1 MKRLIYLSLMALIIT
16 SCDEEKNPVKKPS
29 TSKVKVITENVILQS
44 KEKALKYSGS
54 VEAWKTIPIQFQT
67 PGKIQEIFV
76 EEGQQVKKYQLLATI
91 DNSDAK
97 NSYAISKAKKEQA
110 EDAYARLKKV
120 YNQGSLPEIKWVEV
134 LTNLSQAKSMAAIS
148 KSNLEKCRLLSP
160 IDGYIGRR
168 NIEPGMSALHSTTP
182 FEIVEINKVFIK
194 ISVPENE
201 IGIIKHGQNANILV
215 RALGNQEF
223 AGEVENIGI
232 VANQFSR
239 TYEVKLLV
247 ENNDILLKP
256 GMVCD
261 VNLNVG
267 PQKEALVVSAKSL
280 SVNDKGETFVYLINN
295 HKDVV
300 IQKQVSIGKYINNYV
315 EILDGLAEGDII
327 IKEGKE
333 KLNGKYKL
341 SF

>member
-1 MKRLIYLSLMALIIT
+1 MKRIIYLSLLALIIT
-16 SCDEEKNPVKKPS
+16 SCNEEIKPVKKPS
-29 TSKVKVITENVILQS
+29 TTKVKVITENVKLQS
-44 KEKALKYSGS
+44 NEKELKYSGS
-54 VEAWKTIPIQFQT
+54 VEAWKTIPIHFQI
-67 PGKIQEIFV
+67 PGIIEEIFV
-76 EEGQQVKKYQLLATI
+76 EEGQQVKQDQLLAII
-91 DNSDAK
+91 DDSDAK
-97 NSYAISKAKKEQA
+97 NSYAISKAKREQA
-110 EDAYARLKKV
+110 EDAHSRLKKV
-120 YNQGSLPEIKWVEV
+120 YEQGSLPEIKWVEI
-134 LTNLSQAKSMAAIS
+134 LTQLSQANSLAEIS

-168 NIEPGMSALHSTTP
+168 NIEPGMSSIHTATP
-182 FEIVEINKVFIK
+182 FEIVEIDKVFIK

-223 AGEVENIGI
+223 VGTVENIGI
-232 VANQFSR
+232 VANKFSR

-247 ENNDILLKP
+247 ENNDIQLKP

-267 PQKEALVVSAKSL
+267 PQKEALVVSAKSI
-280 SVNDKGETFVYLINN
+280 SVNEKGETFVYLINKR
-295 HKDVV
+295 KDDV

-327 IKEGKE
+327 VKEGKE
-333 KLNGKYKL
+333 KLSGEYKL